1 MSLITWLSQLCT
13 DNMVTVTADYF
24 FLFLVPNLS
33 YHQSG
38 IIFCSLGTYGV
49 ILVFISYMTVFL
61 PWLLS
66 CVQFILRWSLLSAH
80 HTIYYHIIT
89 DVNSPLIYKM
99 GHTMDHK
106 FVNFIYDEVERC
118 STYQNVQFCIW
129 RVTKAPCGHVGFHL
143 CIWLW
148 ISGKSVNRDQTCLF
162 DHWLMHAGCMLQI
175 KRLTSGGHSLL
186 STANQIIGVTNTLL
200 LACMPKRFSYGMG

>member
-61 PWLLS
+61 P
-66 CVQFILRWSLLSAH
+66 
-80 HTIYYHIIT
+80 
-89 DVNSPLIYKM
+89 
-99 GHTMDHK
+99 
-106 FVNFIYDEVERC
+106 
-118 STYQNVQFCIW
+118 
-129 RVTKAPCGHVGFHL
+129 
-143 CIWLW
+143 
-148 ISGKSVNRDQTCLF
+148 
-162 DHWLMHAGCMLQI
+162 
-175 KRLTSGGHSLL
+175 
-186 STANQIIGVTNTLL
+186 
-200 LACMPKRFSYGMG
+200 